1 MHSILFFIAL
11 TITSVLGIHTGKEW
25 TETISSVTVDLSTI
39 PRGHSTGTGINPS
52 PTVPS
57 LTGTIFIPGG
67 TQSVTVITP
76 GGTSITVPVTVS
88 TTPGGTEVTSVVPGG
103 TTTASVPVPDGTT
116 VPGTTATD
124 LTATTGT
131 ATTGT
136 TAGAQTAAPSSAAVP
151 LGHGDFGMAL
161 AVSGIIS
168 GSLAFFL
175 GL

>member
-1 MHSILFFIAL
+1 MHSILFFLAL
-11 TITSVLGIHTGKEW
+11 AITSVLGIHTGKDW
-25 TETISSVTVDLSTI
+25 TSSVTVDLSTI
-39 PRGHSTGTGINPS
+39 PRGHSTGTGLNPS

-57 LTGTIFIPGG
+57 LTGTTFIPGG
-67 TQSVTVITP
+67 TQSVTLITGP

-88 TTPGGTEVTSVVPGG
+88 TTAGGTEITSVTPGG

-116 VPGTTATD
+116 TATAPGTTGTD
-124 LTATTGT
+124 LAATTGT

-136 TAGAQTAAPSSAAVP
+136 TAGAQTAAPSSAAVS
-151 LGHGDFGMAL
+151 HGDVGMTL
-161 AVSGIIS
+161 AMSGVIS